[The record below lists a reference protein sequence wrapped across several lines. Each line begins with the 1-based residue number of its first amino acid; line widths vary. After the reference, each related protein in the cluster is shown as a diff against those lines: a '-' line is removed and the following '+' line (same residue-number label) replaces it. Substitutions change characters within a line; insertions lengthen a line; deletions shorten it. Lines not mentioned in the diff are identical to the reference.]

1 MKRSKG
7 PLLPDSVRSRGGI
20 LVMESLLIVASVL
33 LGFALSGWGERR
45 ADRALAAAA
54 LRNFRLEIEANLAIL
69 ERTQPT
75 HVEIADRLGQ
85 AAAAADAPPGQ
96 TARDAFAQA
105 LPEDGLDTPPLSE
118 AAWEAAVSTGA
129 LRLLDYDVAARLSQ
143 TYLVQRA
150 TLISTLKLLSER
162 FNDAPNFDPGSRTLM
177 LHVYGGLMYELAGQ
191 ESYLIEQFRET
202 LALLPEQP

>member
-1 MKRSKG
+1 VPYELPSPGGGGR
-7 PLLPDSVRSRGGI
+7 LLFEGI
-20 LVMESLLIVASVL
+20 LIVLSVL

-45 ADRALAAAA
+45 TDRALATAA

-75 HVEIADRLGQ
+75 HVEIADRLGL
-85 AAAAADAPPGQ
+85 ATNAADAPPGQ

-105 LPEDGLDTPPLSE
+105 LPENGLDTPPLSE

-129 LRLLDYDVAARLSQ
+129 LRLLDYDTAARLSQ

-150 TLISTLKLLSER
+150 TLVPTLKLLSER
-162 FNDAPNFDPGSRTLM
+162 FNDAPNFDPRSRTLM
-177 LHVYGGLMYELAGQ
+177 LHVHQGLLRELAGQ
-191 ESYLIEQFRET
+191 ESYLIELYRET
-202 LALLPEQP
+202 LAILPERP